1 MATNDY
7 HFIDRWRVKGTV
19 DEVYEIL
26 SDAESLPRWWGSV
39 YHRVETLEPG
49 AANDVGKLIALRAS
63 GWLPYTLKINFRTVE
78 TNRPH
83 GFTMTAT
90 GDLEGIGIWSFAP
103 DGEFV
108 DVTYDWTVLANK
120 AIVRKLSFILR
131 PIFRANHN
139 WTMRRGEES
148 LKLELLRRR
157 TNSATE
163 RENIPSPPKRFFLFR
178 LFA

>member
-7 HFIDRWRVKGTV
+7 HFIDRWLVAGTIE
-19 DEVYEIL
+19 EVYYIL
-26 SDAESLPRWWGSV
+26 SDAESLPVWWGSV

-49 AANDVGKLIALRAS
+49 GPDDVGKLVALRAS

-78 TNRPH
+78 TNWPH
-83 GFTMTAT
+83 GFKMTAT
-90 GDLEGIGIWSFAP
+90 GDLEGIGIWSFEQ
-103 DGEFV
+103 DGELV
-108 DVTYDWTVLANK
+108 NVTYDWTVLANK
-120 AIVRKLSFILR
+120 PIVRKLSFILK

-157 TNSATE
+157 AASPSA
-163 RENIPSPPKRFFLFR
+163 RETIPSPPKRFFLFR